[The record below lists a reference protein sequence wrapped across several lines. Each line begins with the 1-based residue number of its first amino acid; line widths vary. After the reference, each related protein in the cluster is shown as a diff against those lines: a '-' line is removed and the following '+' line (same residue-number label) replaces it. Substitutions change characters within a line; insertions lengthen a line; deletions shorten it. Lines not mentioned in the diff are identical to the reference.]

1 MRFTTD
7 LSIWWLV
14 PWLLISIIGGIWFY
28 RNVSW
33 WKELSSLFRWGL
45 VSLRSAVLFILGL
58 LLIGLIF
65 EAVDYRVEK
74 PLIIA
79 LTDNSSSLLN
89 YKDSASVK
97 KQVNALRTKLKI
109 ELGEEYE
116 WMEMTIGNTP
126 KFGGTVDFTESISQ
140 LSSAFEKI
148 NTEYFNR
155 NIGAIV
161 FVSDG
166 KFNSGSNPVYAA
178 ERIDLTPV
186 FTIGV
191 GDTVKKRDQFVKNV
205 ATNDIT
211 FLGNKFPVEVDVE
224 GVKMGKGT
232 ATVSIFRDGKKLS
245 SQEVKYTDGV
255 RDFQHVSFL
264 LDADRIGFQSY
275 SVVISK
281 AGNEY
286 NYANNT
292 RTFYLE
298 VIDSRSKV
306 LILAGAPHPD
316 VAAWKEVLERDENLE
331 VSSMLLKDWKKDLT
345 KTDLVIWHEPGIGF
359 DASVQ
364 QLLEEK
370 KIPVLYTVGPNT
382 SAAVIQKLN
391 IGISATSANGQTD
404 DIQGTLNTGFQQFEI
419 SDVVKNMIESGPPL
433 KSKFG
438 KINSSGGLEVLANQ
452 RLGSIRKTDPL
463 IFFTKRGQIKTGV
476 IYGEGIWRWKMNEF
490 VRTGAQEG
498 FSEFI
503 NKISQYLL
511 VKQNTSKLRVNFPKR
526 FTKDE
531 DVIVNA
537 NYYNQSLEPVSDA
550 EIRLEVRNEKGK
562 LSKVGFGVAG
572 KQYAASLGKLPPGI
586 YKWKAIATR
595 NGQTEVKS
603 GVFVVEDIELEDL
616 DTYADHQL
624 LRQIAKATGGKFFEL
639 KNANGVLTS
648 IRGRDDITTV
658 SYREATF
665 KDLADLKWLF
675 FLLLICLSLEWFLRR
690 WFGAY

>member
-7 LSIWWLV
+7 LSVWWLL
-14 PWLLISIIGGIWFY
+14 PWLLISILGGLWLY

-33 WKELSSLFRWGL
+33 WKELSSLIRWTL

-97 KQVNALRTKLKI
+97 KDVNALRTTLKT
-109 ELGEEYE
+109 ELGEDYE
-116 WMEMTIGNTP
+116 WMEMTVGNTP
-126 KFGGTVDFTESISQ
+126 KFGGTVDFSESVSQ

-161 FVSDG
+161 FISDG
-166 KFNSGSNPVYAA
+166 KFNAGSNPVYSA

-186 FTIGV
+186 FTVGV

-211 FLGNKFPVEVDVE
+211 FLGNKFPVEVDLE
-224 GVKMGKGT
+224 GIKMGKGT
-232 ATVSIFRDGKKLS
+232 ATVSILRDGKQLT
-245 SQEVKYTDGV
+245 SQQVNYVDGV
-255 RDFQHVSFL
+255 RDFQHASFL
-264 LDADRIGFQSY
+264 LDADRIGFQTY

-286 NYANNT
+286 NYANNS
-292 RTFYLE
+292 RTFYVE

-316 VAAWKEVLERDENLE
+316 IAAWREVLELDENLE
-331 VSSMLLKDWKKDLT
+331 VESILLKDWKKDLT

-364 QLLEEK
+364 QLLEDK

-382 SAAVIQKLN
+382 SASVIQKLT

-404 DIQGTLNTGFQQFEI
+404 DVQGGINTGFQQFEI
-419 SDVVKNMIESGPPL
+419 SDALKNMIESGPPL

-438 KINSSGGLEVLANQ
+438 EIKTSGGIEVLANQ

-463 IFFTKRGQIKTGV
+463 IFFTKSGQIKVGV
-476 IYGEGIWRWKMNEF
+476 IYGEGIWRWKMNEY

-498 FSEFI
+498 FTEFV
-503 NKISQYLL
+503 NKIAQYLL
-511 VKQNTSKLRVNFPKR
+511 VKQNTSRLRVNFPKR

-562 LSKVGFGVAG
+562 LSKVSFGVAG
-572 KQYAASLGKLPPGI
+572 KQYVASLGKLPPGI
-586 YKWKAIATR
+586 YTWKAVATR
-595 NGQTEVKS
+595 NGQAEVKS
-603 GVFVVEDIELEDL
+603 GVFVVEDMELEDL

-624 LRQIAKATGGKFFEL
+624 LRQIAKSTGGKFFEL
-639 KNANGVLTS
+639 KNANDVLKA
-648 IRGRDDITTV
+648 IQGRDDITTV
-658 SYREATF
+658 SYRDATF

-675 FLLLICLSLEWFLRR
+675 FLLLMCLALEWFLRR

>member
-7 LSIWWLV
+7 LSVWWLV
-14 PWLLISIIGGIWFY
+14 PWLLMSILGGIWLY
-28 RNVSW
+28 RTVSW
-33 WKELSSLFRWGL
+33 WKELSTIFRWGL
-45 VSLRSAVLFILGL
+45 VSLRSTVLFLLGL

-97 KQVNALRTKLKI
+97 KQVNALREQLKT
-109 ELGEEYE
+109 ELGEDYE
-116 WMEMTIGNTP
+116 WMEMTVGNTP
-126 KFGGTVDFTESISQ
+126 KFGGLVDFTESISQ

-186 FTIGV
+186 FTVGV

-211 FLGNKFPVEVDVE
+211 FLGNKFPVEVDIE
-224 GVKMGKGT
+224 GVKMGKGST
-232 ATVSIFRDGKKLS
+232 TVSIYRDGKKMS
-245 SQEVKYTDGV
+245 TQEVKYTDGV

-264 LDADRIGFQSY
+264 LDADKIGFQTY
-275 SVVISK
+275 SVVVAK
-281 AGNEY
+281 ASNEY

-292 RTFYLE
+292 RTFYVE

-316 VAAWKEVLERDENLE
+316 VAAWKQVLELDENLE
-331 VSSMLLKDWKKDLT
+331 VESMLLKDWRKDLT
-345 KTDLVIWHEPGIGF
+345 KIDLVLWHEPGIGF
-359 DASVQ
+359 DAGVQ
-364 QLLEEK
+364 RLLEDK

-382 SAAVIQKLN
+382 SAAVIQKIN
-391 IGISATSANGQTD
+391 IGISTSASNGQTD
-404 DIQGTLNTGFQQFEI
+404 DVQGGVNAGFQQFEI
-419 SDVVKNMIESGPPL
+419 SDAIKNMIESGPPL
-433 KSKFG
+433 TAKFG
-438 KINSSGGLEVLANQ
+438 KINASGGLEVLVNQ

-463 IFFTKRGQIKTGV
+463 IFFTKRGQIKIGV

-498 FSEFI
+498 FTEFV
-503 NKISQYLL
+503 NKMGQYLL

-537 NYYNQSLEPVSDA
+537 TYYNQSLEPVSDA
-550 EIRLEVRNEKGK
+550 VIRLEVRNEKGK
-562 LSKVGFGVAG
+562 LSKVGFGVNG
-572 KQYAASLGKLPPGI
+572 KQYAASLGKLIPGI

-595 NGQTEVKS
+595 NGQTDVKS
-603 GVFVVEDIELEDL
+603 GAFVVEDMALEDL

-624 LRQIAKATGGKFFEL
+624 MRQIATSTGGKFFEL
-639 KNANGVLTS
+639 KNAQGVLKA
-648 IRGRDDITTV
+648 IRNRDDITTV

-665 KDLADLKWLF
+665 KDLADLKWIF
-675 FLLLICLSLEWFLRR
+675 FLLLMCLTLEWFLRR